1 LFGDYKMKSILIA
14 VSVLS
19 LLSSTAIASNKKKK
33 KKAKKKPKVTK
44 VKKKPAKKKP
54 AKKKPSK
61 KPSTTTSTVA
71 VLGGLFADAVEDA
84 AERAHERRLEDR
96 VYKCEQVNAYCFMG
110 IVLEEKEWD
119 DGFFTSD
126 FDEALDDADDILED
140 CLSGKEYGLNNVMEC
155 INGDVRPG
163 YELNRVE
170 VCGAAHYEE
179 LRSVLESDAR
189 IDLSR
194 ECE

>member
-1 LFGDYKMKSILIA
+1 MKSVLIA

-19 LLSSTAIASNKKKK
+19 LLSPTVLAANKKKK
-33 KKAKKKPKVTK
+33 KKKKKKTKVTK
-44 VKKKPAKKKP
+44 VQKKKPAKKKT
-54 AKKKPSK
+54 AKKPSGS
-61 KPSTTTSTVA
+61 STAA
-71 VLGGLFADAVEDA
+71 VLGGLFASAVDDAV
-84 AERAHERRLEDR
+84 ERAHERRLEDR
-96 VYKCEQVNAYCFMG
+96 VYKCEQVDAYCFMG

-119 DGFFTSD
+119 DGFFTSE

-140 CLSGKEYGLNNVMEC
+140 CLSGDLYGLNSVMKC

-170 VCGAAHYEE
+170 VCGAQHYEE
-179 LRSVLESDAR
+179 LRNVLESEAR